1 MAADMGRGGT
11 HRDCA
16 AHSPSDGRQ
25 HPYVRAGGG
34 GDPKSPVCNG
44 TPQSAPQ
51 SPRGTPK
58 GAPQKPPPSIN
69 TGQGAP
75 KGAPQNPI
83 GGHQG
88 TPKAPSAMGIPGVH
102 PKALVGY
109 LRVHP
114 KAPPQHQYRAR
125 STQRRTPKPYRGH
138 RDHPRVHPKGTERPI
153 TQSCPPQTPVGHR
166 GHPKQHSPPSS
177 PSPPSLLPP
186 TALGSPIPPT
196 PNGGPSPSCCP
207 PGVSVGRGDAS
218 GLRCGERRQRV
229 TPIPPGA
236 AFPYDPPMMTP
247 L

>member
-1 MAADMGRGGT
+1 MAADMGRGGK

-153 TQSCPPQTPVGHR
+153 TQSCPPPNPRGAPGTPKAAQPAFVPPPPSPHSFGVPHPP
-166 GHPKQHSPPSS
+166 HPKWGSLTF
-177 PSPPSLLPP
+177 LLPAGGLRGARGCIG
-186 TALGSPIPPT
+186 TALWGEETEGDPNPT
-196 PNGGPSPSCCP
+196 
-207 PGVSVGRGDAS
+207 R
-218 GLRCGERRQRV
+218 RCL
-229 TPIPPGA
+229 
-236 AFPYDPPMMTP
+236 P